1 MEQIKYILYAR
12 KSSEDKDRQIQSIEN
27 QVKILKEL
35 ALSLGLSITEV
46 LTESKS
52 AKAPINRP
60 VFESMVQKIEN
71 GEANGILC
79 WKIDRLTRNPVDE
92 GTIKYML
99 QRKIIKS
106 IRTYE
111 REYTPED
118 NVLMIGFES
127 GMANQ
132 YIIDLSKNT
141 RRGLKNKADNG

>member
-1 MEQIKYILYAR
+1 MEYILYAR
-12 KSSEDKDRQIQSIEN
+12 KSSEDKSKQI
-27 QVKILKEL
+27 
-35 ALSLGLSITEV
+35 LSLESQVLEMKKLAKNLGLEIDKIY
-46 LTESKS
+46 TESKS
-52 AKAPINRP
+52 AKLHNNRP
-60 VFESMVQKIEN
+60 LFSEMIKLLENNNESE
-71 GEANGILC
+71 GYGILC

>member
-35 ALSLGLSITEV
+35 TLSLGLSIAEV

-52 AKAPINRP
+52 AKAPNNRP

-79 WKIDRLTRNPVDE
+79 
-92 GTIKYML
+92 
-99 QRKIIKS
+99 
-106 IRTYE
+106 
-111 REYTPED
+111 
-118 NVLMIGFES
+118 
-127 GMANQ
+127 
-132 YIIDLSKNT
+132 
-141 RRGLKNKADNG
+141 

>member
-35 ALSLGLSITEV
+35 ALSLGLSIAEV

-52 AKAPINRP
+52 AKAPNNRP